1 MLDDQEIIYSE
12 QSKDKS
18 NTVKGEEN
26 TLVV

>member
-18 NTVKGEEN
+18 NKVKGEEN